1 MRKIALLTVPLLIFG
16 VMSLSAD
23 DRSYKTDESMAVEPK
38 IELGAH
44 SHLTFGIDLETN
56 ATGFKN
62 STDVDLKVIL
72 IPKST
77 TNTGMDGMGDI
88 YGWIEL
94 KDYKWEVTSADGGGK
109 TSNPS
114 ITTKLFVGPFSITTY
129 SKPEM
134 DIDYVD
140 PKDDDTGDAE
150 DVETVYTGSG
160 GLTLGYALDPIEVKL
175 GVLSREDW
183 KNDDETV
190 KAHSECHVHDPDT
203 NEVEDCPVTQDA
215 GDQNIDNAYAFM
227 GTFGLDVGDAADIE
241 MKAVYAHD
249 PKKMYAAT
257 TESGSEL
264 GPIGIGAKATFDLND
279 TIHPHVAFDGR
290 IPEGQGNIPWDVGG
304 GLKWDI
310 SDDDKSYF
318 ETNLMM
324 YIPSEG
330 DSELGVSATLKEGD
344 DDSGGLDGLGATL
357 KVSLND
363 LTSQETNGSTWTTE
377 VAAHYKVSGIKPFFD
392 VEFSNAE
399 GAETS
404 FKAGIELSMIDHLT
418 TTLQYAS
425 ENITG
430 ATPDKGE
437 VTAELKISY

>member
-44 SHLTFGIDLETN
+44 SHLTFGLDLDTN
-56 ATGFKN
+56 ATGFTN

-109 TSNPS
+109 TTNPE

-129 SKPEM
+129 SKPKM

-140 PKDDDTGDAE
+140 PKDDDVPDAP
-150 DVETVYTGSG
+150 DVETVYEGSG
-160 GLTLGYALDPIEVKL
+160 GLTLGYAIDPIEVKL
-175 GVLSREDW
+175 GVLSRADW
-183 KNDDETV
+183 TDDDEAAE
-190 KAHSECHVHDPDT
+190 AHSACHIHDKT
-203 NEVEDCPVTQDA
+203 TGKVSDCPATQSADDLNA
-215 GDQNIDNAYAFM
+215 DNAYAFM
-227 GTFGLDVGDAADIE
+227 GTFALDVGDAADIE

-249 PKKMYAAT
+249 PKKMYEAT
-257 TESGSEL
+257 TESGPEL

-279 TIHPHVAFDGR
+279 TIHPHIAFDGR

-324 YIPSEG
+324 YIPTEG
-330 DSELGVSATLKEGD
+330 DSELGISATLKEGD

-357 KVSLND
+357 TVSLDD
-363 LTSQETNGSTWTTE
+363 LTSQETNGSTWSTE

-392 VEFSNAE
+392 VKFSNATTE
-399 GAETS
+399 KTS
-404 FKAGIELSMIDHLT
+404 FKAGLELSMIDHLT
-418 TTLQYAS
+418 TTLQYKS
-425 ENITG
+425 DDITG
-430 ATPDKGE
+430 TTPDRGE